1 MQYPSQ
7 WGFTIWRQCLT
18 RCLNSDLYVEGGH
31 VSLHVPLGLHLLLQL
46 FLQTVAVVLH
56 LTQLRGELQL
66 LTGLLSQQL
75 LRRAETRS
83 KFSIK
88 RQPMSN
94 KFYIQDII
102 NQHWTTHRAVT
113 VSPFGNISL
122 KIYLQWN
129 VSLHEYAVQNKQDV
143 CVCTCVSWTWALRV
157 ETSLLSLMFFPS
169 ASFRRL
175 VTLSSSICVE
185 KEMGY

>member
-1 MQYPSQ
+1 M
-7 WGFTIWRQCLT
+7 
-18 RCLNSDLYVEGGH
+18 NSDLYVEGGN
-31 VSLHVPLGLHLLLQL
+31 VSLHIPLGLHLLLQL

-102 NQHWTTHRAVT
+102 NQH
-113 VSPFGNISL
+113 
-122 KIYLQWN
+122 
-129 VSLHEYAVQNKQDV
+129 
-143 CVCTCVSWTWALRV
+143 
-157 ETSLLSLMFFPS
+157 
-169 ASFRRL
+169 
-175 VTLSSSICVE
+175 
-185 KEMGY
+185 